1 MGVLLSIADQH
12 KAEALDLIKDL
23 GQAGCSLYATEGT
36 AAMIAALGIQV
47 TVANKRLGEGH
58 PNVVDLITE
67 GTVGAVINTLSGDTS
82 VMQDGFFIRRAAVER
97 QIPCF
102 TSLDTARAAVESLL
116 MERNTY
122 SVLPTKEYLAAT

>member
-1 MGVLLSIADQH
+1 
-12 KAEALDLIKDL
+12 
-23 GQAGCSLYATEGT
+23 
-36 AAMIAALGIQV
+36 
-47 TVANKRLGEGH
+47 
-58 PNVVDLITE
+58 VVDLITE

-116 MERNTY
+116 MERTTY
-122 SVLPTKEYLAAT
+122 SVLPTKEYLDPR